1 MRSTLKNIPYSD
13 TTKINKIPKKIFVLI
28 IANMSNPF
36 ESLTANICVIIKTV
50 ATNTANTSK
59 ENNPIADVIIK
70 NQKENPAVTARLL
83 NRGEESS
90 ILNRINECYKTALC

>member
-1 MRSTLKNIPYSD
+1 
-13 TTKINKIPKKIFVLI
+13 
-28 IANMSNPF
+28 MSNPF

-50 ATNTANTSK
+50 ATNTASASK
-59 ENNPIADVIIK
+59 ENNAMADVIIK

>member
-1 MRSTLKNIPYSD
+1 MD

-50 ATNTANTSK
+50 ATNTASTSK
-59 ENNPIADVIIK
+59 ENNPIADVITK

>member
-1 MRSTLKNIPYSD
+1 MD

-50 ATNTANTSK
+50 ATNTASTSK
-59 ENNPIADVIIK
+59 ENNPVADVIIK

>member
-1 MRSTLKNIPYSD
+1 MD

-70 NQKENPAVTARLL
+70 NQKENPAVTANAL
-83 NRGEESS
+83 NLEEDSS
-90 ILNRINECYKTALC
+90 ILNRINERYKTTLC